1 MAIEDV
7 NGNPLKSDAKT
18 EADEAA
24 MKKEMEGGVP
34 LKISRLRQG
43 QLMLAF
49 MDTATKRLGAIGYMK
64 QLEMKK
70 MQTGEVGENRELTA
84 MYGEVARL
92 EAEVV
97 GLVAEINHRFL
108 AQDEARAK
116 AEGVEL
122 YSDQEFFGRDPKVQP
137 ETGKA

>member
-1 MAIEDV
+1 MAIEDL
-7 NGNPLKSDAKT
+7 NGQPLKT
-18 EADEAA
+18 EATTAADEAA

-64 QLEMKK
+64 QLQMKK
-70 MQTGEVGENRELTA
+70 AQMGEIGENPELTA
-84 MYGEVARL
+84 MYNEVARL

-116 AEGVEL
+116 AEDVEL
-122 YSDQEFFGRDPKVQP
+122 YSDEQFFGRDMKQAEPG
-137 ETGKA
+137 EA

>member
-1 MAIEDV
+1 MAIEDI
-7 NGNPLKSDAKT
+7 NGQPLKSDAKT

-24 MKKEMEGGVP
+24 MKEEMQGGKA

-70 MQTGEVGENRELTA
+70 AQMGEVGENPELTA
-84 MYGEVARL
+84 MYNEVSRL

-116 AEGVEL
+116 AEDVEL
-122 YSDQEFFGRDPKVQP
+122 YSDEQFFGRDMEQQP
-137 ETGKA
+137 EGKA